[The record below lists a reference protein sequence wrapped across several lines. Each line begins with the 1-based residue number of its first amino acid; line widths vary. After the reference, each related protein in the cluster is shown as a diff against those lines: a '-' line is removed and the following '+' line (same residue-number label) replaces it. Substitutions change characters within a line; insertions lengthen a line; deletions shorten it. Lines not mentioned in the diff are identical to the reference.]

1 MLMIMC
7 MCMTEAVEH
16 HQARSRRRVHDHD
29 PVHVHAPPT
38 HKYMRM
44 CMCTCMCGRR
54 GRVGEREGA
63 CDADD
68 AWLGPLQGFLGP
80 VCLSKDDMEEAR
92 KSRQKMVSLNDKK
105 HNKQRPRS
113 EEAQS

>member
-1 MLMIMC
+1 MSMIMC

-38 HKYMRM
+38 HKRM